1 MLVPSPAEYR
11 YALKPAASWM
21 PPAAGRFG
29 GGVGVGWGVGDGD
42 GDLLAD
48 ALTDGLG
55 EVFAVGWPQAAS
67 VSSSARQSP
76 RALITA
82 PES

>member
-1 MLVPSPAEYR
+1 
-11 YALKPAASWM
+11 M

-29 GGVGVGWGVGDGD
+29 GGVGVGSGVGAGVGDGD
-42 GDLLAD
+42 LLGD
-48 ALTDGLG
+48 ALTDALG
-55 EVFAVGWPQAAS
+55 EVFAVGWPQAVSA
-67 VSSSARQSP
+67 SSSPRQSP